1 MRNLIFAIGGVF
13 IIIFSCFAGI
23 FGGVIGARFSAV
35 SSLGD
40 FANTITQEVK
50 VTDEQS
56 AIIDV
61 ANKSTPSVVSIVVS
75 KDVSK
80 YYNNRYFND
89 FWLDQES
96 NNSQLQEVGAGS
108 GFVIDSN
115 GLIITNRHVVSDEDA
130 SYTVV
135 FNDGKQVEAKVLARD
150 TILDIAFLKV
160 EGVENLTA
168 LSLGS
173 SSELKVGQ
181 TVIAI
186 GNALGEFSNTVSSGI
201 ISGLS
206 RDIVASDSQGANEE
220 SIENVIQTDA
230 SINPGNS
237 GGPLLDIN
245 GNVIGVNVAVA
256 SAENIGFAIPID
268 IVKDLISKLNAKG
281 EIERPALGVRYV
293 LVDESVQK
301 EKSLSVD
308 YGALIVKGNLSTE
321 TAIVPNSPADKAGLK
336 EGDVILE
343 VNNQKIDSENTLV
356 SIIQKYKV
364 GDTVNVKVL
373 SGETEKIL
381 TIKLEKSI

>member
-23 FGGVIGARFSAV
+23 FGGVIGARFSGV

-373 SGETEKIL
+373 SGETEKTL